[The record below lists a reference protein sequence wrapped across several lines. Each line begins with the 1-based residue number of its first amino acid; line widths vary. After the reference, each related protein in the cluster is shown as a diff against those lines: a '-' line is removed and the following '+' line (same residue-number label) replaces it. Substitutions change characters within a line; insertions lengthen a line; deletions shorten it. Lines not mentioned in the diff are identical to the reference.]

1 MSHQFQDL
9 ILCPNLLLGTC
20 CWTHI
25 VGGASHLGASN
36 CSHQHSPHTSIADDE
51 LETIRGGANSFCHS
65 DLPTFPLAGYPPTKS
80 KRGGNGHIHCLSL
93 IFPAINL
100 HFSRGFSSPR
110 LITRGYFSWSGWV
123 SPAANPDF
131 STEAEL
137 SQCRSWKKAL
147 EVLTGRE
154 VAGDRIKMWY
164 LSLSIQM

>member
-1 MSHQFQDL
+1 
-9 ILCPNLLLGTC
+9 
-20 CWTHI
+20 
-25 VGGASHLGASN
+25 V
-36 CSHQHSPHTSIADDE
+36 
-51 LETIRGGANSFCHS
+51 
-65 DLPTFPLAGYPPTKS
+65 AG
-80 KRGGNGHIHCLSL
+80 
-93 IFPAINL
+93 
-100 HFSRGFSSPR
+100 
-110 LITRGYFSWSGWV
+110 V

>member
-1 MSHQFQDL
+1 L

-25 VGGASHLGASN
+25 GGGASHLGASN

-110 LITRGYFSWSGWV
+110 LITRGYFSWSGWGFA
-123 SPAANPDF
+123 SCQSWLQHRGRALAMSLLEESLGGADR
-131 STEAEL
+131 E
-137 SQCRSWKKAL
+137 RSGWWSHQNVVFKLKHPN
-147 EVLTGRE
+147 VTF
-154 VAGDRIKMWY
+154 I
-164 LSLSIQM
+164 